1 MTDYEKDIKILDKLA
16 QIAILKMEIEELE
29 GENQDEEII

>member
-1 MTDYEKDIKILDKLA
+1 MIDYEKDIEILDKLA

-29 GENQDEEII
+29 NQDEEII